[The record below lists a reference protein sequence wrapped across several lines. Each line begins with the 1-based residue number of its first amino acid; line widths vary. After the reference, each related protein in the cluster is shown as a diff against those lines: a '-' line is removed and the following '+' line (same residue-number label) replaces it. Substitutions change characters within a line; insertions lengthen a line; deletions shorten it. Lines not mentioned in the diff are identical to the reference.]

1 MKKFDSAKWITEN
14 KHGKLLEKADPDKVD
29 PQRFPQKLSAVDK
42 EKATK
47 YSDSG
52 EFDGQKDDDV
62 IPVNKGSYA
71 TTILKPSQSSMNI
84 EKALAFAIHMM
95 SKTSP
100 FADGPGGDLD
110 AFISVDNYIM
120 DGHHRWIATAMVDPK
135 ANIEGHRVD
144 FPGKELVAVL
154 NTLTKGEFNKAGK
167 SATGGFEQFQEA
179 PIKAQ
184 LEKYLEAG
192 VWSMKPEQVQS
203 AIEEFT
209 GVKGEGAKEAAVKKF
224 VQNLSGM
231 TLTVPGWASERPDMP
246 VISAKAGH
254 VKQAIDKLNTG
265 DVDVNPPYGDDKMNE
280 EEAKTLGDVEI
291 LMKNIDRIN
300 NQQELEQVLKKL
312 MDHIAAGNVT
322 GGSLAL
328 TNALGT
334 GPASTIKKQFGI
346 KESVD
351 SRSSLYERIEK
362 LIDKN

>member
-14 KHGKLLEKADPDKVD
+14 KYGKLPEKADPNKID

-52 EFDGQKDDDV
+52 DFDGEKEDDV
-62 IPVNKGSYA
+62 IPVAKGSYA
-71 TTILKPSQSSMNI
+71 TSILKPSQSSMNI

-95 SKTSP
+95 SKTAP

-120 DGHHRWIATAMVDPK
+120 DGHHRWIATAMVNPK
-135 ANIEGHRVD
+135 ANIQGHRVD

-203 AIEEFT
+203 AIEGFT
-209 GVKGEGAKEAAVKKF
+209 GIKGEGAKEAAVKKF

-231 TLTVPGWASERPDMP
+231 TLTVPDWASERPDMP

-265 DVDVNPPYGDDKMNE
+265 DVDVNPPYGDDKM
-280 EEAKTLGDVEI
+280 K
-291 LMKNIDRIN
+291 
-300 NQQELEQVLKKL
+300 Q
-312 MDHIAAGNVT
+312 AA
-322 GGSLAL
+322 
-328 TNALGT
+328 
-334 GPASTIKKQFGI
+334 Q
-346 KESVD
+346 ESVD